1 MAYCLLGLFDI
12 NLPLLYGEGRKAFH
26 RLQEEIIKQF
36 DDHTIF
42 LWDLHSKKGP
52 PKLSRSIGHGTASY
66 AGLFANSPY

>member
-36 DDHTIF
+36 DDYTIF
-42 LWDLHSKKGP
+42 L
-52 PKLSRSIGHGTASY
+52 
-66 AGLFANSPY
+66 